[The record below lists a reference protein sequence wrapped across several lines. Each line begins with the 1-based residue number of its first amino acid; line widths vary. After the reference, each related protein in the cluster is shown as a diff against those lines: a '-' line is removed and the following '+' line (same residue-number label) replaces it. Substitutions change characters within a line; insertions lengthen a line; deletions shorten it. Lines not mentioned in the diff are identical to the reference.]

1 MRKPTMANAAAAARE
16 MSRTSLVAME
26 GEGVLVLLVEVV
38 EGKVV
43 AAKAVVVEGA
53 LVPAVLVVQETLI

>member
-1 MRKPTMANAAAAARE
+1 MANAAAAARE

-43 AAKAVVVEGA
+43 AAKAVVVDGA
-53 LVPAVLVVQETLI
+53 LVPTVFVEQETLM